1 MNINHRPLTLEERFF
16 KKPIIVGIPNNL
28 PNVQLPAPAQPLVI
42 ATPPTVT
49 DLMLPKINTS
59 PSKTFPSKELAVL
72 LGIIVVTGVLLWVKP
87 FTPKKKQRKK
97 GINYP

>member
-59 PSKTFPSKELAVL
+59 PSKTFPSKELAVFF
-72 LGIIVVTGVLLWVKP
+72 GIIVVAGLLIWVNNIYIE
-87 FTPKKKQRKK
+87 KKAKEER
-97 GINYP
+97 N